1 MNSLVEKYNSFS
13 DPSQVLSQGASEL
26 PEQDVMDFMASYGAS
41 DINTTSGPTRGTMNT
56 TPEEGVYVDENST
69 LDAQG
74 AYAEHDNFQRPHIV
88 QIRIT
93 IDPPSSCRE
102 YIKTLGL
109 TILESEDIGST
120 VYMLLFNPLDHR
132 YGVIYLDWDEIYK
145 INTAENFLENKE
157 KIDNYIVN
165 TTRWGSKDQVIE
177 YAELLINEPSIG
189 QYKANFLS
197 KVLSRLSRGESK

>member
-1 MNSLVEKYNSFS
+1 MSVKKMIIRVSYIMLIVVICSISFVEIIFANSY
-13 DPSQVLSQGASEL
+13 
-26 PEQDVMDFMASYGAS
+26 
-41 DINTTSGPTRGTMNT
+41 
-56 TPEEGVYVDENST
+56 
-69 LDAQG
+69 
-74 AYAEHDNFQRPHIV
+74 DN
-88 QIRIT
+88 
-93 IDPPSSCRE
+93 
-102 YIKTLGL
+102 
-109 TILESEDIGST
+109 
-120 VYMLLFNPLDHR
+120 
-132 YGVIYLDWDEIYK
+132 WDEIYK